1 MDAATRFIAGTRTH
15 SLLIKRLL
23 LNHEKKKRVSTL
35 FPKKKTVGPART
47 DKIVTQKQAEL
58 QSASNFML

>member
-23 LNHEKKKRVSTL
+23 LNHEKKTKRVSTL
-35 FPKKKTVGPART
+35 FPKKKNDGTRK
-47 DKIVTQKQAEL
+47 D
-58 QSASNFML
+58 

>member
-23 LNHEKKKRVSTL
+23 LNHGEKTGEHSVSE
-35 FPKKKTVGPART
+35 KKTVGPART

>member
-23 LNHEKKKRVSTL
+23 LNHEKKKTGEHSVSE
-35 FPKKKTVGPART
+35 KKNDGTRK
-47 DKIVTQKQAEL
+47 D
-58 QSASNFML
+58 